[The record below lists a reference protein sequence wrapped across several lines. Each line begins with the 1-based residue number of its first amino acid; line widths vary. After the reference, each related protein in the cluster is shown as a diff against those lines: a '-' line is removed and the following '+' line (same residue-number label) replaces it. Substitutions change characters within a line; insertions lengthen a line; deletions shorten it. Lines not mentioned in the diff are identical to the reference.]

1 MKPAEPGKGE
11 TAANSRPTDPIV
23 DRNDLSGYPL
33 LPIALMRKHYVI
45 SKNKWRMNHMTFE
58 KVAKILA
65 DYKEID
71 VTTITPDT
79 NLRDLELDSLDMV
92 ELIMSMEEEF
102 GHPIEM
108 EEELHQVKDIVKL
121 IDEGK

>member
-1 MKPAEPGKGE
+1 
-11 TAANSRPTDPIV
+11 
-23 DRNDLSGYPL
+23 
-33 LPIALMRKHYVI
+33 
-45 SKNKWRMNHMTFE
+45 MTFE

-71 VTTITPDT
+71 AATITMET

-92 ELIMSMEEEF
+92 ELIMTMEEEF
-102 GHPIEM
+102 GRPIEM

>member
-1 MKPAEPGKGE
+1 
-11 TAANSRPTDPIV
+11 
-23 DRNDLSGYPL
+23 
-33 LPIALMRKHYVI
+33 
-45 SKNKWRMNHMTFE
+45 MTFE

-71 VTTITPDT
+71 VAGITPET

-108 EEELHQVKDIVKL
+108 EEEMHQVKDIVKL